1 MVSNELRYNYNAFH
15 TRKQNVF
22 LHLYINGNNDEVVPK
37 INVPVKSINK
47 VSYVPITNAQ
57 QNWSP
62 NLS

>member
-1 MVSNELRYNYNAFH
+1 MFINRKLHKGISYNF
-15 TRKQNVF
+15 
-22 LHLYINGNNDEVVPK
+22 GNKNEVVPK

>member
-1 MVSNELRYNYNAFH
+1 MLGQQTISVCLH
-15 TRKQNVF
+15 F
-22 LHLYINGNNDEVVPK
+22 LNLYINGNKNEVVPK